1 MHSTQLRRCLRR
13 VCLTFPPPLLVALVD
28 GWDDVLGALGV
39 VLPEASLLG
48 DALGDIDVRELST
61 SITVRLCLLITN

>member
-1 MHSTQLRRCLRR
+1 M
-13 VCLTFPPPLLVALVD
+13 PPLLVEALVD

>member
-1 MHSTQLRRCLRR
+1 MTL
-13 VCLTFPPPLLVALVD
+13 PPLLVVALVD
-28 GWDDVLGALGV
+28 GWDDVLGAPGV

-48 DALGDIDVRELST
+48 DALGDMDMRELST